1 MTRRVL
7 YHCAATGAHSSR
19 LYVSAFNLSLN
30 ISSRDPGSRRSV
42 GSRNNIKA
50 THEQASVWRRNIGS
64 DDNIPK
70 ETSSN
75 ARHQSQMQDTNLKR
89 LSIKFAVDRRSATD
103 TVWDCR
109 SESYKPFLSSKAST
123 IIYASGTVINKFYV
137 HLFSQ
142 SLPLFQNRTKPGVNG
157 RWSHDLLI
165 TSRVLD
171 RCATTAASLT
181 VFITVLSGSSFNIRV
196 CLTFF

>member
-1 MTRRVL
+1 MT
-7 YHCAATGAHSSR
+7 T
-19 LYVSAFNLSLN
+19 
-30 ISSRDPGSRRSV
+30 SRR
-42 GSRNNIKA
+42 KPA
-50 THEQASVWRRNIGS
+50 QL
-64 DDNIPK
+64 
-70 ETSSN
+70 
-75 ARHQSQMQDTNLKR
+75 QDTNLKCKTPISKAKNKVCWR
-89 LSIKFAVDRRSATD
+89 QKFVRRRTD
-103 TVWDCR
+103 TVWDCM
-109 SESYKPFLSSKAST
+109 SESYQLFLSSKAST

-196 CLTFF
+196 CLTFFSEIARGRFQAARGINCWQLLNI